1 MVCDGSEQQVPHEL
15 DAGFAVTFARLRRM
29 FQARGLSIEDAA
41 DLAQEAIARTLIHLQ
56 RWPIGAQAPSVAPL
70 VNHIAANLLI
80 DHLRAGRGRV
90 VSLDVEEADQVADVD
105 VSEEVARAYVRL
117 EVRRAIDTLPT
128 RHRRAIALSLEG
140 QTPAEI
146 ARHLGIR
153 RNAADALL
161 FRARRGLAERLRAT
175 GTSVRVALLLF
186 ALRARAGVRRVS
198 TAGRELIPAGL
209 ASVPALNL
217 MSAALAATLAVA
229 PVAAGAGALPD
240 RGATSPVA
248 ARSEAVR
255 ESGAFGGSVRD
266 VAAPFAASIDP
277 SEHRVSAHARATGP
291 GGQENE
297 SGIDAWHERDEDDR
311 GITGPLLD
319 ETTRQACDAAR
330 AACDPTGGP
339 TP

>member
-15 DAGFAVTFARLRRM
+15 DAGFAATFTRLRRM
-29 FQARGLSIEDAA
+29 FQARGLSSEDAA
-41 DLAQEAIARTLIHLQ
+41 DLAQEAIARTLIYLR

-90 VSLDVEEADQVADVD
+90 VSLEGEETEQVSDVD
-105 VSEEVARAYVRL
+105 VSEEVARAHVRL

-146 ARHLGIR
+146 ALHLGIR

-175 GTSVRVALLLF
+175 GTSVRVAFLLVM
-186 ALRARAGVRRVS
+186 LRARAGARRAS

-229 PVAAGAGALPD
+229 PVAAGAGALPSRD
-240 RGATSPVA
+240 ATPPVA
-248 ARSEAVR
+248 TRSEAAPGNR
-255 ESGAFGGSVRD
+255 AFGGSVRD
-266 VAAPFAASIDP
+266 VAAPFAASIDA
-277 SEHRVSAHARATGP
+277 SEHRVSAYARATGP
-291 GGQENE
+291 DGQENE
-297 SGIDAWHERDEDDR
+297 SEVDAWHERDEDNR

-319 ETTRQACDAAR
+319 EATRQACDAVK